1 MYLTQGLHR
10 AVQHTPDAP
19 ATIFGERMRTYREQA
34 DRVARLAGALRELGV
49 GDGERVGILARNS
62 DRYAELLLAVPWA
75 GGVLNPLN
83 VRWSPREL
91 VYALRE
97 SQTNILLVDDAAA
110 ERVPALADGRPD
122 LKVLIHL
129 DEGPPADGM
138 LGYEELIA
146 GTRPVEDARRGGDA
160 LAGIFYTGGTTGSP
174 KGVMLSHANLLT
186 STLGTLATVPIAH
199 PGGRTLVAAPM
210 FHASGLTA
218 WALQLAVGG
227 SCVILPGFEPLAVL
241 EAIARHRI
249 TSAVLVPTMVQMLL
263 DHPAFGTHD
272 LSSLRSLL
280 YAASPMS
287 PSLLD
292 RVLRALPQTALT
304 QAYGMTELAP
314 ITTLLSP
321 AGHREGKLRCSVG
334 RAAAHAEVRVVD
346 DHDQEVPS
354 GTVGEIVA
362 RGAHVMLRYWNKPEE
377 TAKALRGGWM
387 HTGDAGSMDDHGYV
401 HLVDRLKDM
410 IITGASNVYS
420 VEVENAVASHPAVAA
435 CAVIGV
441 PDATWGER
449 VHAVIVPRPGHRVA
463 AGEIRAH
470 CKTLIADYKAPRSV
484 ELVDALPLSPQG
496 KVLKHELRKPHWE
509 GMDRQVH

>member
-110 ERVPALADGRPD
+110 ERVPALADGHPD

-186 STLGTLATVPIAH
+186 STLGTLAPSRSRI
-199 PGGRTLVAAPM
+199 REAARWWP
-210 FHASGLTA
+210 
-218 WALQLAVGG
+218 
-227 SCVILPGFEPLAVL
+227 
-241 EAIARHRI
+241 R
-249 TSAVLVPTMVQMLL
+249 
-263 DHPAFGTHD
+263 
-272 LSSLRSLL
+272 
-280 YAASPMS
+280 
-287 PSLLD
+287 
-292 RVLRALPQTALT
+292 
-304 QAYGMTELAP
+304 
-314 ITTLLSP
+314 
-321 AGHREGKLRCSVG
+321 RCSTP
-334 RAAAHAEVRVVD
+334 RA
-346 DHDQEVPS
+346 
-354 GTVGEIVA
+354 
-362 RGAHVMLRYWNKPEE
+362 
-377 TAKALRGGWM
+377 
-387 HTGDAGSMDDHGYV
+387 
-401 HLVDRLKDM
+401 
-410 IITGASNVYS
+410 
-420 VEVENAVASHPAVAA
+420 
-435 CAVIGV
+435 
-441 PDATWGER
+441 
-449 VHAVIVPRPGHRVA
+449 
-463 AGEIRAH
+463 
-470 CKTLIADYKAPRSV
+470 
-484 ELVDALPLSPQG
+484 
-496 KVLKHELRKPHWE
+496 
-509 GMDRQVH
+509 

>member
-110 ERVPALADGRPD
+110 ERVPALADGHPD
-122 LKVLIHL
+122 LKVRIHL

-218 WALQLAVGG
+218 WALQVAVGG

-280 YAASPMS
+280 YAASPMG

-314 ITTLLSP
+314 SPPCSALPATGRASCGARSAAPPPTPRCASSTTTTRRCPAAPWARSSP
-321 AGHREGKLRCSVG
+321 AERTSC
-334 RAAAHAEVRVVD
+334 
-346 DHDQEVPS
+346 S
-354 GTVGEIVA
+354 GTGTSP
-362 RGAHVMLRYWNKPEE
+362 RRPP
-377 TAKALRGGWM
+377 R
-387 HTGDAGSMDDHGYV
+387 
-401 HLVDRLKDM
+401 RC
-410 IITGASNVYS
+410 
-420 VEVENAVASHPAVAA
+420 AVAGCIPATPA
-435 CAVIGV
+435 
-441 PDATWGER
+441 PWTTTATSTWWTASR
-449 VHAVIVPRPGHRVA
+449 
-463 AGEIRAH
+463 
-470 CKTLIADYKAPRSV
+470 T
-484 ELVDALPLSPQG
+484 
-496 KVLKHELRKPHWE
+496 
-509 GMDRQVH
+509 

>member
-1 MYLTQGLHR
+1 
-10 AVQHTPDAP
+10 
-19 ATIFGERMRTYREQA
+19 
-34 DRVARLAGALRELGV
+34 
-49 GDGERVGILARNS
+49 
-62 DRYAELLLAVPWA
+62 
-75 GGVLNPLN
+75 
-83 VRWSPREL
+83 
-91 VYALRE
+91 
-97 SQTNILLVDDAAA
+97 
-110 ERVPALADGRPD
+110 
-122 LKVLIHL
+122 
-129 DEGPPADGM
+129 
-138 LGYEELIA
+138 
-146 GTRPVEDARRGGDA
+146 
-160 LAGIFYTGGTTGSP
+160 
-174 KGVMLSHANLLT
+174 
-186 STLGTLATVPIAH
+186 
-199 PGGRTLVAAPM
+199 
-210 FHASGLTA
+210 
-218 WALQLAVGG
+218 
-227 SCVILPGFEPLAVL
+227 
-241 EAIARHRI
+241 
-249 TSAVLVPTMVQMLL
+249 
-263 DHPAFGTHD
+263 
-272 LSSLRSLL
+272 
-280 YAASPMS
+280 
-287 PSLLD
+287 
-292 RVLRALPQTALT
+292 
-304 QAYGMTELAP
+304 
-314 ITTLLSP
+314 
-321 AGHREGKLRCSVG
+321 
-334 RAAAHAEVRVVD
+334 VRVVD

-484 ELVDALPLSPQG
+484 ELADALPLSPQG